1 MSAIWVDGSE
11 KDSLV
16 HDCKRQTCL
25 AQMNSLEPVSNVTDH
40 VLHLISSMNIKSFAH
55 ALQLFSQ
62 D

>member
-25 AQMNSLEPVSNVTDH
+25 AQMNSLEPVSNVTD
-40 VLHLISSMNIKSFAH
+40 LYLISSMNIKSFAH